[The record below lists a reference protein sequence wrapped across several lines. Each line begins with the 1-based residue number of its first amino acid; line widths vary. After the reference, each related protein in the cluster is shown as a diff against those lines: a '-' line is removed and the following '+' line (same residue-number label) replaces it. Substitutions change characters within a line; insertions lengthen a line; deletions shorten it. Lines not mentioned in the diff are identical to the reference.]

1 MLLANNFQCLG
12 TIFAGLIEDMG
23 TQTSRESAV
32 EVRDRIDDFLPGAM
46 KANRVAVARNKPTAK
61 P

>member
-1 MLLANNFQCLG
+1 
-12 TIFAGLIEDMG
+12 MG
-23 TQTSRESAV
+23 TPTSRESAV